1 MNFDFAVKLV
11 PGTEIERVDW
21 HIYVPAQGCTFVPK
35 TGDEVIWGAETYR
48 VVTVSPVSPG
58 DQDILYILQVQY

>member
-1 MNFDFAVKLV
+1 
-11 PGTEIERVDW
+11 VDW
-21 HIYVPAQGCTFVPK
+21 HIYVPAQGCTFVPA
-35 TGDEVIWGAETYR
+35 TGDEVIWGVETYR